1 MYPLLLFA
9 ALIFV
14 FFPILSSIQSIGDWF
29 VLLGIG
35 AVVLVVL
42 HVLVLGT
49 SADDFNDWL

>member
-1 MYPLLLFA
+1 MYPILLVA
-9 ALIFV
+9 ALLFV
-14 FFPILSSIQSIGDWF
+14 FFPILSSIQSIGDLF
-29 VLLGIG
+29 VLLVIG